1 MAIDGTMRAE
11 VQAFTA
17 KQGVDAPIA
26 ESVRQEGLFEGQK
39 VVETDPISAAQDA
52 AEEVTFAASEK
63 VEKTLSE
70 RKAGSKEAL
79 KASAAELAQQYV
91 NQMAEPQAARKLH
104 EFLDSLKQMG
114 SGATEEDIRQAV
126 GEHFKDSSDQYSAL
140 SFAEDAL
147 KREGGN
153 AELVAKL
160 GAVKAQLLKDAGPAI
175 RSGLNIA
182 ADVLKYSQQGLEN
195 AAALRDLYRFSILGG
210 QSIASI
216 YTAVMNRYGEAQFTQ
231 SLEFLLRAAGSDLD
245 GKLMGS
251 SMEAPQ
257 LKNAVDDIYHVQAL
271 GNTHRTLGDLLA
283 KTRLLFPAA
292 A

>member
-1 MAIDGTMRAE
+1 MRAE

-26 ESVRQEGLFEGQK
+26 ESMRQEGLFEGQK
-39 VVETDPISAAQDA
+39 VVQTDEAAKGAEA
-52 AEEVTFAASEK
+52 AEEMTFAASEK

-79 KASAAELAQQYV
+79 KASAAELAQHYV
-91 NQMAEPQAARKLH
+91 NQMAEPQASRKLH
-104 EFLDSLKQMG
+104 EFLDALKKMG
-114 SGATEEDIRQAV
+114 SEATEEDIRQAV

-147 KREGGN
+147 KKEGGN
-153 AELVAKL
+153 GQLLAKL
-160 GAVKAQLLKDAGPAI
+160 GAVKAQLMKDAGPAI

-182 ADVLKYSQQGLEN
+182 ADVLSYARQGLGN
-195 AAALRDLYRFSILGG
+195 PAALRDLYRDSILGG
-210 QSIASI
+210 QSIGSM
-216 YTAVMNRYGEAQFTQ
+216 YTAILKRYDESQFSQ

-245 GKLMGS
+245 GRLMGS

-257 LKNAVDDIYHVQAL
+257 LKNAIDDIYHVQAL

>member
-1 MAIDGTMRAE
+1 MRAE

-26 ESVRQEGLFEGQK
+26 ESMRQEGLFEGQK
-39 VVETDPISAAQDA
+39 VVQTDEAAKGADA
-52 AEEVTFAASEK
+52 AEEMTFAASEK

-79 KASAAELAQQYV
+79 KASAAELAQHYV
-91 NQMAEPQAARKLH
+91 NQMAEPQASRKLH
-104 EFLDSLKQMG
+104 EFLDALKKMG
-114 SGATEEDIRQAV
+114 SEATEEDIRQAV

-147 KREGGN
+147 KKEGGN
-153 AELVAKL
+153 GQLLAKL
-160 GAVKAQLLKDAGPAI
+160 GAVKAQLMKDAGPAI

-182 ADVLKYSQQGLEN
+182 ADVLSYARQGLGN
-195 AAALRDLYRFSILGG
+195 PAALRDLYRDSILGG
-210 QSIASI
+210 QSIGSM
-216 YTAVMNRYGEAQFTQ
+216 YTAILKRYDESQFSQ

-257 LKNAVDDIYHVQAL
+257 LKNAIDDIYHVQAL
-271 GNTHRTLGDLLA
+271 GNTHRTLGDLLN